1 MQIKLFQYQM
11 IHNIITIVIAI
22 LIYKVLSF
30 FIKAVFISMVNVY
43 KKRKQKKDEEWE
55 SIKKKLKVNREAL
68 DEQMIILQYQN

>member
-55 SIKKKLKVNREAL
+55 SIKKKLKVNREAH